1 MGSRS
6 RWQDGRRAWQR
17 LNGWHQRD
25 PAASPGHPD
34 TGEAALRALE
44 DIHFVRN
51 LLDTAELN
59 AVATARRHDSSWAEI
74 ATALHLSK
82 QAAWEKWHD
91 LGTDQAEPMTTL
103 GEHTTQ

>member
-1 MGSRS
+1 MRGRS

-25 PAASPGHPD
+25 PNAVPGHPD

-44 DIHFVRN
+44 DIHFVRT

-59 AVATARRHDSSWAEI
+59 AVRTARSHGRSWAEI

-91 LGTDQAEPMTTL
+91 LGAEPPEPTPAPSAM
-103 GEHTTQ
+103 